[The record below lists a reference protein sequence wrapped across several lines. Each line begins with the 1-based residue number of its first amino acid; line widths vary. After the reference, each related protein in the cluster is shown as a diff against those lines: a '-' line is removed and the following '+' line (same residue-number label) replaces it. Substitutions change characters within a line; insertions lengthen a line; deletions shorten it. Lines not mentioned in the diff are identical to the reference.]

1 MKPTQRNPNP
11 VLKEKLSYNDI
22 VWLLIPALLEA
33 AATLGHFQTN
43 TFLLLF
49 KSVQIRFFCHL
60 QKKKK
65 RHQTDLTCTSP
76 AQLWSWTAE
85 GWFFEKVI
93 DAESTHS
100 SHPDNLEL
108 WRNI

>member
-65 RHQTDLTCTSP
+65 DIKLIWLAPHLLSYGAGLQRADSLRKWLMQSLLIRVIQTT
-76 AQLWSWTAE
+76 
-85 GWFFEKVI
+85 
-93 DAESTHS
+93 
-100 SHPDNLEL
+100 
-108 WRNI
+108 